1 MIEPGCVP
9 GLTLGGKL
17 KCLQTRARSL
27 EGKYGVKKR
36 NLEAGDLSVEVL
48 RGDGLDA
55 APLDA
60 APARRGGTGGALLS
74 SSCNIWVER
83 RGIGHILIYWPR

>member
-1 MIEPGCVP
+1 M
-9 GLTLGGKL
+9 
-17 KCLQTRARSL
+17 
-27 EGKYGVKKR
+27 
-36 NLEAGDLSVEVL
+36 EVL

-60 APARRGGTGGALLS
+60 APLDAPLDAAPARRGGKGGALLS
-74 SSCNIWVER
+74 SSCNIGVNT